1 MNEKEKRFEKIL
13 ADFSDRIYRLC
24 CCHVRR
30 EEDREDLLHDI
41 YVRIWSG
48 LDSFD
53 RRSSLSTWIFRVS
66 TNSCVDFHRK
76 EKKRR
81 HLRTGPRIDELEVVD
96 KSANVKKD
104 FLASER
110 IKFLY
115 ACIERLPLLD
125 KTLTSLYLEELS
137 YKEIADIVGISEQ
150 HVGVKLF
157 RIKKTLNSFFK
168 DSGQ

>member
-1 MNEKEKRFEKIL
+1 MNEKEKRFARIL
-13 ADFSDRIYRLC
+13 AEFADKIYRLC
-24 CCHVRR
+24 CCHVPR

-48 LDSFD
+48 LDSFGH
-53 RRSSLSTWIFRVS
+53 RSSLSTWIYRVS
-66 TNSCVDFHRK
+66 TNSCIDFHRK

-81 HLRTGPRIDELEVVD
+81 HLRTGRRIEEQEIVD
-96 KSANVKKD
+96 RSASVTKD

-115 ACIERLPLLD
+115 ASIERLSQLD
-125 KTLTSLYLEELS
+125 KTLISLYLEDLT
-137 YKEIADIVGISEQ
+137 YREIADIVGISEQ